1 MRSGPTAVIRGTR
14 IPVSMVVGYIEMGQT
29 PQSIVESA
37 LPHLTLAQVY
47 DALSYYYDH
56 QAEIDQE
63 RAENVEA
70 AAQARLRERV
80 GNANYQRITKQG
92 K

>member
-1 MRSGPTAVIRGTR
+1 MSGGPTAVIKGTR
-14 IPVSMVVGYIEMGQT
+14 VPVSILMGYIEMGET
-29 PQSIVESA
+29 PQSIVEKV

-56 QAEIDQE
+56 QADIDRE
-63 RAENVEA
+63 RAENTEA

-80 GNANYQRITKQG
+80 GDANYQRIVG
-92 K
+92 RAA

>member
-1 MRSGPTAVIRGTR
+1 VTISVVEAKQRLKSPL
-14 IPVSMVVGYIEMGQT
+14 PVE
-29 PQSIVESA
+29 VEKV

-56 QAEIDQE
+56 QADLDRE
-63 RAENVEA
+63 RAENTEA

-80 GNANYQRITKQG
+80 GDANYQRIVG
-92 K
+92 RAA